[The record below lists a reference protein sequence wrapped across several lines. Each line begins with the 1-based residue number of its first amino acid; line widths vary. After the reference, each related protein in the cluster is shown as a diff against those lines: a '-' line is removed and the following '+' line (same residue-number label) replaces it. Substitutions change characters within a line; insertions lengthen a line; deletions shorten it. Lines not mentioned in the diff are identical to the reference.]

1 LAAKSPSIESIYRTE
16 SRRAFATLVRLLG
29 DFDLAEDALH
39 EAFATAVEQWPR
51 EGMPENP
58 LAWLVSTA
66 RFKAIDVLRRRA
78 KFASSLAVVATRQ
91 ERLNQGQTS
100 ETDESVEDDQ
110 LRLIFTCC
118 HPSLSP
124 ETQIALTLREVCGLS
139 TEEIATAFLTTPS
152 TIAQR
157 IVRGKAKIRTAK
169 IPYQIPTR
177 VDLPDRLES
186 VLAVIYLVFNEG
198 YAASAGPSLTRAEL
212 SEEAIRLGRLL
223 ADLLPDAEVLGL
235 LALMLLHESRRPART
250 DAAGDVVLLEE
261 QDRSLW
267 NRERI
272 GEGQTLVA
280 RAIAEP
286 TFGTYTIQAAIASE
300 HARTATA
307 SETDWGRIVAWYDLH
322 LQADPSPVVELNRA
336 VAVAMRS
343 GPEAG
348 IAIIDAILNRG
359 ELTEYHLAHAARAD
373 LCRRL
378 GWREEARESIHKA
391 LALSQLEPERR
402 FLERRLRELS

>member
-1 LAAKSPSIESIYRTE
+1 VACESSSVESIYRTE
-16 SRRAFATLVRLLG
+16 SRRAFATLVRVLG

-39 EAFATAVEQWPR
+39 EAFVTAVEQWPR
-51 EGMPENP
+51 EGTPENP

-91 ERLNQGQTS
+91 ERLNRGPAP

-124 ETQIALTLREVCGLS
+124 ETQIAMTLREVCGLS
-139 TEEIATAFLTTPS
+139 TEEIATAFLTTPP

-177 VDLPDRLES
+177 NDLPERLES

-198 YAASAGPSLTRAEL
+198 YAASSGPTLTRADV

-250 DAAGDVVLLEE
+250 DAAGDVVLLED
-261 QDRSLW
+261 QDRTVW
-267 NRERI
+267 NRDRI
-272 GEGQTLVA
+272 AEGRALVA
-280 RAIAEP
+280 RALAEP
-286 TFGTYTIQAAIASE
+286 SFGTYTIQAAIAAE
-300 HARTATA
+300 HARAATPA
-307 SETDWGRIVAWYDLH
+307 ETDWGRIVAWYDLQ

-343 GPEAG
+343 GPVEG
-348 IAIIDAILNRG
+348 LSLIDAILNRG
-359 ELTEYHLAHAARAD
+359 DLTEYHLAHAARAD

-378 GWREEARESIHKA
+378 GRREEAGKSLLKA
-391 LALSQLEPERR
+391 LSLTQLEPERR

>member
-1 LAAKSPSIESIYRTE
+1 MARESPSVETIYRLE

-51 EGMPENP
+51 EGTPENP

-91 ERLNQGQTS
+91 ERLNRGQTP
-100 ETDESVEDDQ
+100 ETDELVEDDQ

-124 ETQIALTLREVCGLS
+124 ETQIALTMREVCGLS
-139 TEEIATAFLTTPS
+139 TEEIAAAFLTTAP

-169 IPYQIPTR
+169 IPYQIPSR
-177 VDLPDRLES
+177 DELPDRLES
-186 VLAVIYLVFNEG
+186 VLTVIYLVFNEG
-198 YAASAGPSLTRAEL
+198 YAASAGQSLTRAEL

-250 DAAGDVVLLEE
+250 DDAGDVVLLEE

-267 NRERI
+267 NQDRI
-272 GEGQTLVA
+272 AEGRTLVA

-286 TFGTYTIQAAIASE
+286 SFGTYTIQAAIAAE
-300 HARTATA
+300 HARAATA
-307 SETDWGRIVAWYDLH
+307 AETDWRRIVTWYDLQW
-322 LQADPSPVVELNRA
+322 QADPSPIVELNRA

-343 GPEAG
+343 GPVAG
-348 IAIIDAILNRG
+348 LALIDAILDRG
-359 ELTEYHLAHAARAD
+359 DLTEYHLAHAARAD

-378 GWREEARESIHKA
+378 DRLEEAAESFRKA

-402 FLERRLRELS
+402 FLERRLREIP

>member
-1 LAAKSPSIESIYRTE
+1 MKSLESSLEAIYRKE

-39 EAFATAVEQWPR
+39 EAFVTAVEQWPR
-51 EGMPENP
+51 EGTPENP
-58 LAWLVSTA
+58 LAWLVSAA
-66 RFKAIDVLRRRA
+66 RFKAIDVMRRRA

-91 ERLNQGQTS
+91 EGLNRGQMPDV
-100 ETDESVEDDQ
+100 DELVEDDQ

-118 HPSLSP
+118 HPSLAP

-139 TEEIATAFLTTPS
+139 TEEIATAFLTTPP

-157 IVRGKAKIRTAK
+157 IVRGKAKIRTAR
-169 IPYQIPTR
+169 IPYQIPSR
-177 VDLPDRLES
+177 NELPDRLES
-186 VLAVIYLVFNEG
+186 VLAVIYVVFNEG
-198 YAASAGPSLTRAEL
+198 YAASAGQSLTRTEL

-223 ADLLPDAEVLGL
+223 VELLPDAEVLGL

-250 DAAGDVVLLEE
+250 DQAGDVVLLED
-261 QDRSLW
+261 QDRTLW
-267 NRERI
+267 NRDRI
-272 GEGQTLVA
+272 AEGRTLVA

-286 TFGTYTIQAAIASE
+286 SFGTYTIQAAIAAE
-300 HARTATA
+300 HARATTPK
-307 SETDWGRIVAWYDLH
+307 ETDWGRIVAWYDLQ
-322 LQADPSPVVELNRA
+322 LRADPSPVVELNRA

-343 GPEAG
+343 GPEQGLAL
-348 IAIIDAILNRG
+348 IDAILDRG

-378 GWREEARESIHKA
+378 GRREEARVSLHKA

-402 FLERRLRELS
+402 FLEGRLRELS